1 MKTYANPTAT
11 VIRLDTM
18 DVIATSG
25 ESNYIELNEVVK
37 AARPGATAWGDLTE
51 RTGF

>member
-11 VIRLDTM
+11 VIRLDAM

-25 ESNYIELNEVVK
+25 EPNYIELRSIK
-37 AARPGATAWGDLTE
+37 QAGRPDSNRWEGLGTKE
-51 RTGF
+51 GF